1 MRKTRRSFL
10 KTAGIISAAAA
21 GGVNVAS
28 AAPKDRARKQS
39 TIPARKEMH
48 CVVTGQTK
56 SGKSIIVS
64 QTAIQPITAEMIPGV
79 ELYRIWGSDVLV
91 ELPSAGTPPEQ
102 PQYFPPKNGFRF
114 AMFSLPPATSTT
126 APANRAQQ
134 ASSQQ
139 TPTPAQLEE
148 MEQKLPGMLKFFD
161 SNQPGMHTTDSVD
174 FDVVIFGEV
183 VLELDDGAEVVL
195 KAGDCVI
202 QNGTRHAWHNR
213 SNERC
218 VIASSLV
225 GAERRGPAN
234 A

>member
-1 MRKTRRSFL
+1 MSKTRRSFL
-10 KTAGIISAAAA
+10 KAAGMISAAAA
-21 GGVNVAS
+21 SGVNVAS
-28 AAPKDRARKQS
+28 AAPEDRARKQS
-39 TIPARKEMH
+39 TVPVRKEMH

-64 QTAIQPITAEMIPGV
+64 QAAMQPITAGMIPGV
-79 ELYRIWGSDVLV
+79 KLYRLWGSDALV
-91 ELPSAGTPPEQ
+91 QLPSAGTPPEQ
-102 PQYFPPKNGFRF
+102 TQYFPPKNGFRF
-114 AMFSLPPATSTT
+114 AMFSLPPATSTKVQ
-126 APANRAQQ
+126 ANKAQQ

-161 SNQPGMHTTDSVD
+161 PNQPGMHTTDSVD
-174 FDVVIFGEV
+174 FDAVIFGEV

-213 SNERC
+213 SSERC

-225 GAERRGPAN
+225 GAERGGPAKS
-234 A
+234 